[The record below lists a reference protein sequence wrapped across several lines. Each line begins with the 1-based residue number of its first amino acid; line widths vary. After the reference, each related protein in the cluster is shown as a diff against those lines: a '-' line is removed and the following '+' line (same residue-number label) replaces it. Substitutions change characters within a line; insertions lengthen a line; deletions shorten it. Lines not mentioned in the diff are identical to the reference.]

1 LHSDLAALDLLTL
14 GTLRGA
20 VALGFD
26 AEVGSLTVGKAADIV
41 VIPLEA
47 SHAGADWKSV
57 FESTQRPIAVYI
69 DGVNILA
76 AA

>member
-1 LHSDLAALDLLTL
+1 MKM

-26 AEVGSLTVGKAADIV
+26 AEVGSLTVGKAADLV

-47 SHAGADWKSV
+47 SQAVADWKSV
-57 FESTQRPIAVYI
+57 LESTQTPIAVYV
-69 DGVNILA
+69 DGVNSLA